1 VLRGSVT
8 GAEGLVVIADA
19 AVGDDFQ
26 SDYTFNWN
34 PEWIFENSSIL
45 VVASNENGEVV
56 NCLSHHLAE

>member
-1 VLRGSVT
+1 
-8 GAEGLVVIADA
+8 
-19 AVGDDFQ
+19 VGDDFQ

-56 NCLSHHLAE
+56 NCLSQHLYE